1 MFAAIGSNGARM
13 RKSAKISASQ
23 CLIRGVR
30 GFLWVCLCIAGLGGC
45 GQADRTLSVATGG
58 TAGLYYPFGGGMASV
73 WSKQLSD
80 VNVKAEVTG
89 GSITNV
95 TQVARLESDL
105 GIAMADVTTDA
116 FLGQGLFEQALPLRV
131 LFTAYPNIV
140 HILTLEENGI
150 SRVADLAGK
159 RVALG
164 AQGSGTAV
172 AATNVL
178 KGLGVALDQIAPRY
192 LNFAA
197 TTAALKD
204 GTIDAGFIVGGLGI
218 AAVTE
223 LAVTRSLRLINLTED
238 ELQTLVQQFPAY
250 SSYSIPAATYNGIAT
265 DTSAL
270 GIWSAVVVHKDMPTD
285 LAYRLTCTV
294 YQQRQSLLQISPV
307 VQAMTLENIY
317 QLPAVPLHPGTQ
329 LYLQDPTRPCDRVLN

>member
-1 MFAAIGSNGARM
+1 
-13 RKSAKISASQ
+13 
-23 CLIRGVR
+23 
-30 GFLWVCLCIAGLGGC
+30 
-45 GQADRTLSVATGG
+45 
-58 TAGLYYPFGGGMASV
+58 MASV
-73 WSKQLSD
+73 WSKQLPD

-140 HILTLEENGI
+140 HILTLEESGI
-150 SRVADLAGK
+150 SHVADLAGK
-159 RVALG
+159 RVAMG

-178 KGLGVALDQIAPRY
+178 KWPWGCQLDDIAPRY

-238 ELQTLVQQFPAY
+238 ELQTLVAQFPAY
-250 SSYSIPAATYNGIAT
+250 SGYRIPAATYNGIAT

-270 GIWSAVVVHKDMPTD
+270 GIWSAVVVHERHANGF
-285 LAYRLTCTV
+285 AYRLTCTV

-307 VQAMTLENIY
+307 VQAMTLENIH

-329 LYLQDPTRPCDRVLN
+329 LYLQDPTRPCDRVLIE

>member
-1 MFAAIGSNGARM
+1 MRVVTQVSKGFARPSTMSVLVLA
-13 RKSAKISASQ
+13 
-23 CLIRGVR
+23 V
-30 GFLWVCLCIAGLGGC
+30 GLLVGC
-45 GQADRTLSVATGG
+45 AQADRTLAIATGG
-58 TAGLYYPFGGGMASV
+58 PAGLYYPFGGGMASL
-73 WSKQLSD
+73 WSKQLPD

-140 HILTLEENGI
+140 HILTLQQNGI
-150 SRVADLAGK
+150 TKVADLRGK

-172 AATNVL
+172 AAANVL
-178 KGLGVALDQIAPRY
+178 RGLGVELEDIAPRY
-192 LNFAA
+192 LSFAA

-204 GTIDAGFIVGGLGI
+204 GTVDAGFVVGGLGI

-223 LAVTRSLRLINLTED
+223 LAVTRSLRLIDLSEE
-238 ELQTLVQQFPAY
+238 ELARLVDLYPAY
-250 SSYSIPAATYNGIAT
+250 SGYRIPGATYNGVTT
-265 DTSAL
+265 DTTAL
-270 GIWSAVVVHKDMPTD
+270 GIWSAVVVHKDMPAI

-294 YQQRQSLLQISPV
+294 YQQRQALLQISPV
-307 VQAMTLENIY
+307 VQAMTLENIHR
-317 QLPAVPLHPGTQ
+317 LPAVPLHPGTQ
-329 LYLQDPTRPCDRVLN
+329 RYLQDPTKPCDHLDE

>member
-1 MFAAIGSNGARM
+1 M
-13 RKSAKISASQ
+13 RVCVNFSVRQ
-23 CLIRGVR
+23 CRLIAV
-30 GFLWVCLCIAGLGGC
+30 WLGIVLVLSGC

-223 LAVTRSLRLINLTED
+223 LAVTRSLRLISLTED

-307 VQAMTLENIY
+307 VQAMTLENIH